1 MECGKYLK
9 YEWEAVMKGKLRKGI
24 ALLGITALT
33 AAAWQGGSGKM
44 TDNQQAAGASASVV
58 ETAAGSKDSD
68 TAALN
73 KRDEIWQLCGATL

>member
-33 AAAWQGGSGKM
+33 AAAWQGVG
-44 TDNQQAAGASASVV
+44 Q
-58 ETAAGSKDSD
+58 E
-68 TAALN
+68 
-73 KRDEIWQLCGATL
+73 KRLITSRRQVHLLP